1 MKDGQL
7 FRVHVHTSEIG
18 LFFVI
23 KLKAHNVLDHD
34 NNKSINLLN
43 NHSMCTNSFDASYQ
57 RYKTTK
63 QVKYES
69 IIGNLLV
76 LLLDWYVP
84 QIEYNQIAAR

>member
-1 MKDGQL
+1 M
-7 FRVHVHTSEIG
+7 FRVHEHTSKIG

-57 RYKTTK
+57 RHKTTK

-69 IIGNLLV
+69 IIGNLLA

-84 QIEYNQIAAR
+84 QIEYNQIATQIAAR